1 MLTYESTDE
10 EIKDFFDRNWNTTIG
25 AIAVMTGKTRSDIKT
40 ILMGNWWK
48 E

>member
-1 MLTYESTDE
+1 MLTHESTNDE
-10 EIKDFFDRNWNTTIG
+10 IRDFFDRNWNTTIG